1 MEKTDNSS
9 IQIEAIVKSPSREA
23 HLRNG
28 AGFSL
33 GEIKSAGINVQMIKN
48 MGARI
53 DFFRRSVHKSNIE
66 LLKNLSVPEKKNKK
80 RAPFVHRE
88 KNIRVRAKKVKKKVK
103 LVKEIEE
110 VSKKPSVKAKKIP
123 KQKVKPPTKA
133 ETISEVK
140 EKEKSIP
147 KEKIVPLVE
156 EIPKEKIKSIPKEKI
171 VPLVEEIPK
180 EKIKSKEKKKAEKK
194 EKVKT
199 EEKGTPLTSL
209 SGLGSATAKKFIEVG
224 VNSVEELIEENPEE
238 LILLISGISEER
250 LKKWIDEGKV
260 LLNK

>member
-33 GEIKSAGINVQMIKN
+33 GEIKSAGINVQMIKY

-53 DFFRRSVHKSNIE
+53 DFFRRSVHNSNIE
-66 LLKNLSVPEKKNKK
+66 LLKKLKVPEKKNKK

-103 LVKEIEE
+103 FVKEIEE
-110 VSKKPSVKAKKIP
+110 VSKKPSVKAKKIS

-133 ETISEVK
+133 EKFSEVK
-140 EKEKSIP
+140 EEVKAIP
-147 KEKIVPLVE
+147 E
-156 EIPKEKIKSIPKEKI
+156 EKI

-194 EKVKT
+194 KKLKT
-199 EEKGTPLTSL
+199 EKKGTPLTSL

-238 LILLISGISEER
+238 LILLISGVSEER
-250 LKKWIDEGKV
+250 LKKWIDEGKI